1 VSGRSRRIAYFK
13 NYLYKRYLIFKGVIV
28 KKVLEVH
35 ALEPKLEDAAQLMDM
50 LSHPVRLRL
59 MCMLLGGEESV
70 QHLAETAELSQP
82 AMSHHLKKLRDA
94 ELVQTRREGQTI
106 YYSVKSA
113 EAAQVIEVL
122 HRLYCA

>member
-1 VSGRSRRIAYFK
+1 M
-13 NYLYKRYLIFKGVIV
+13 

>member
-1 VSGRSRRIAYFK
+1 
-13 NYLYKRYLIFKGVIV
+13 
-28 KKVLEVH
+28 
-35 ALEPKLEDAAQLMDM
+35 LEPKLEYAAQLMDM